1 MKSLRTRAV
10 VLTGLATAVAMI
22 LSYVETFLPSIAPGI
37 KLGLPNIAVL
47 FVLYAAGPVP
57 ALAVSLV
64 RVVLSSLLFGSVL
77 SMAYALAGALC
88 SLFVMTLL
96 RRFRLF
102 SPVGVSVAGG
112 AFHNLGQVCVAAAV
126 MRTSGVAFYLPLLLA
141 GGTAAGIVIG
151 IAGGILISRL
161 AGLWKK

>member
-1 MKSLRTRAV
+1 MNSSRTRRV
-10 VLTGLATAVAMI
+10 ILGGLATAAAMI
-22 LSYVETFLPSIAPGI
+22 LSYVETFVPSVAPGI

-47 FVLYAAGPVP
+47 FVLYAAGPLA

-88 SLFVMTLL
+88 SLGVMTLL
-96 RRFRLF
+96 RHTRRF

-112 AFHNLGQVCVAAAV
+112 AFHNLAQVSVAAVV

-161 AGLWKK
+161 GGLWK